1 MTTENSPIKSVETAF
16 EITQKI
22 IERDGASLGE
32 LSREFDQPKT
42 TTHAYLKTLM
52 NIGLV
57 LNEENEYRVSSR
69 LINLGARARNKR
81 DLYKAA
87 KPEVERLVS
96 LTGHMASIMIEE
108 RGWGVTLYSHGG
120 LSGIDIDVYPG
131 LHSKLHTTSGG
142 KAILAALPKSRV
154 SEIINEHEL
163 EPRTN
168 NTITNSDALLA
179 ELESIQNQGYAINS
193 EERVI
198 GMRSIGAA
206 ITDRSE
212 DPIGAL
218 VVFGPATRM
227 ENKESQDQPSHELLL
242 EATNIVEVNLNYA

>member
-1 MTTENSPIKSVETAF
+1 MTAENSPIKSVETAS
-16 EITQKI
+16 ELIQVI

-32 LSREFDQPKT
+32 LSREFDKPKT

-52 NIGLV
+52 NVGII
-57 LNEENEYRVSSR
+57 LNEGGEYHVSSR
-69 LINLGARARNKR
+69 LLNLGARARNKQ

-87 KPEVERLVS
+87 KSEVERLVS
-96 LTGHMASIMIEE
+96 LTGQMASVMIEE
-108 RGWGVTLYSHGG
+108 RGWGVTLYSYGG

-142 KAILAALPKSRV
+142 KAILAALPKSQV
-154 SEIINEHEL
+154 SEIINEHGL
-163 EPRTN
+163 ESRTN

-179 ELESIQNQGYAINS
+179 ELESIENQGYAINS
-193 EERVI
+193 EERVL

-206 ITDRSE
+206 ITDCSE

-227 ENKESQDQPSHELLL
+227 ENKEPQDQPSHELLL
-242 EATNIVEVNLNYA
+242 EAVNIIEVNLNYA